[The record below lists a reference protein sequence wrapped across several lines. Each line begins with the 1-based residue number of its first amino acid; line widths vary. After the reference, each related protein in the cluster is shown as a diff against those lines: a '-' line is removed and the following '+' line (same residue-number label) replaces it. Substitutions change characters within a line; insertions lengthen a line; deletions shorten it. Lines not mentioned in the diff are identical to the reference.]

1 MVQDL
6 WNWFL
11 DQSFLRELRS
21 IGNKELAV
29 YLNKIFKHIEDVE
42 STDEI
47 GGLVKLRNYTHYYRI
62 RIKVSDTRDYRLVLT
77 IRKNKVWAESIALA
91 SKNIL

>member
-1 MVQDL
+1 MEL
-6 WNWFL
+6 IFRPK
-11 DQSFLRELRS
+11 FLRELRS

-29 YLNKIFKHIEDVE
+29 HLNKIFKHIEDVGL
-42 STDEI
+42 TDEI

-62 RIKVSDTRDYRLVLT
+62 RIKVSDTRNYRLVLT

-91 SKNIL
+91 SKIFYKK